1 MISSSAGLARPST
14 ISFTENMIR
23 KVIKKLIMLSKI
35 GIYGPAISTKST
47 IENLQN
53 KLRLPNP
60 LSYLSSPLKIT
71 KIKL

>member
-1 MISSSAGLARPST
+1 MISSSAGLVRPST

-23 KVIKKLIMLSKI
+23 KVIKKLIMLTKI
-35 GIYGPAISTKST
+35 GTYGPAISIKST

-53 KLRLPNP
+53 KLRHPSP
-60 LSYLSSPLKIT
+60 LSCPSSPLKTT